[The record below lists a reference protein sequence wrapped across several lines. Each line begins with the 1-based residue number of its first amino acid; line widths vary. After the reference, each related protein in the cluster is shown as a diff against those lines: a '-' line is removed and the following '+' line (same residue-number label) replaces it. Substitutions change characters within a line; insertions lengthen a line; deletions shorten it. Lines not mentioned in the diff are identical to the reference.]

1 MFCSTER
8 SIRSNSALLVSVT
21 DFDPGVTLSR
31 RPGAKKDTKRL
42 HKVLSKLGFKVL
54 LVNDPT
60 AEEMCQVFKTASKQV
75 VENCFLGVISSHG
88 EEGIVFG
95 ADGGIVKLSDIFSMF
110 ESPTMDGKTKL
121 FFIQACRGGNLDPGV
136 EVETDS
142 VEKDEDS
149 FSHCL
154 SIPINMAVGFA
165 TSPGYSAFMH
175 PLGSVFLQTL
185 CDLLEKDGGRE
196 LEVTQLLTRLNHCVA
211 YHFQA
216 RGREL
221 AGKKEMPCFVSRLT
235 QQVFPFASEQGPQQA
250 SGNSFDALTE
260 ELRSIWKRSIS

>member
-1 MFCSTER
+1 MFCSTDKSCR
-8 SIRSNSALLVSVT
+8 TNRALLVSVT
-21 DFDPGVTLSR
+21 DFYPGVALSR

-42 HKVLSKLGFKVL
+42 HNVLSKLGFKVL

-60 AEEMCQVFKTASKQV
+60 AREMCEMFKAGLYSEQVI
-75 VENCFLGVISSHG
+75 EDCFLGVISSHG
-88 EEGIVFG
+88 EEGMVFG
-95 ADGGIVKLSDIFSMF
+95 ADGGIVKLPHIFSMF
-110 ESPTMDGKTKL
+110 DSSAMNRKTKL
-121 FFIQACRGGNLDPGV
+121 FFIQVSVALQKVD
-136 EVETDS
+136 TDS
-142 VEKDEDS
+142 VADEKDKDS

-154 SIPINMAVGFA
+154 SIPINTAVGFA

-185 CDLLEKDGGRE
+185 CDLLEKDGGRD

-211 YHFQA
+211 YKFQA

-235 QQVFPFASEQGPQQA
+235 CQLFPFASKQGPQKA
-250 SGNSFDALTE
+250 KEDSFKCLTDE
-260 ELRSIWKRSIS
+260 PRRIRKHSIS